1 MLARHSHAT
10 ACPLRF
16 QNSFLLL
23 NPRHPST
30 AARGACLATL
40 PCFTLTLQTTSTMIA
55 PRTLR
60 SRALFSVLVTAA
72 LLLTACSR
80 SDPSGAAAGGANAK
94 QSNSRRVAVVISTLN
109 NPWFVVLA
117 ETARDRA
124 RELGYDATIFDSQ
137 NDPAKESQHFDNII
151 SSGYRAVLF
160 NCTDAKG
167 SIANVRRAKAAGVPV
182 FCMDRE
188 IEANDAAVS
197 QVLSDNYS
205 GCVALGQYFVEQ
217 VGETGKYIELL
228 GIVADTNTWNR
239 SKGFHSVVDRFPGLK
254 MVAQQSAEFDRTRAL
269 EVLETLLQAHPDID
283 AVFCGNDA
291 MAMGAYQALLAAGK
305 AGKVKV
311 FGFDGADD
319 VVKAVAEGKIT
330 ATVMQF
336 PKTMARTAA
345 ENADKYLKG
354 ERNFPQRIPV
364 AVELVTR
371 DNVAKFGDYGRRP

>member
-1 MLARHSHAT
+1 MTPPRLLRALACFTT
-10 ACPLRF
+10 AL
-16 QNSFLLL
+16 FLLL
-23 NPRHPST
+23 AGCNKAETPAT
-30 AARGACLATL
+30 GAGAT
-40 PCFTLTLQTTSTMIA
+40 PKA
-55 PRTLR
+55 
-60 SRALFSVLVTAA
+60 
-72 LLLTACSR
+72 
-80 SDPSGAAAGGANAK
+80 SDV
-94 QSNSRRVAVVISTLN
+94 RRVAVVVSTLN

-124 RELGYDATIFDSQ
+124 RELGFEATIFDSQ
-137 NDPAKESQHFDNII
+137 NDPAKESAHFDNLIA
-151 SSGYRAVLF
+151 SRYSAVLF

-167 SIANVRRAKAAGVPV
+167 SIANVRRAKAANIPV

-188 IEANDAAVS
+188 IEANDAAMS
-197 QVLSDNYS
+197 QILSDNYS

-217 VGETGKYIELL
+217 VGETGTYVELL

-239 SKGFHSVVDRFPGLK
+239 SKGFHSVVDRYPGLK
-254 MVAQQSAEFDRTRAL
+254 MVAQQSAEFDRSKAL
-269 EVLETLLQAHPDID
+269 EVLEALLQAHPNIN

-305 AGKVKV
+305 ASTVKV

-319 VVKAVAEGKIT
+319 VVKAVAEGKIA

-345 ENADKYLKG
+345 ENAEKFIKG
-354 ERNFPQRIPV
+354 QREFPQRVPV

-371 DNVAKFGDYGRRP
+371 ANVAKFGDYGRKQ

>member
-1 MLARHSHAT
+1 MKIPRLLRVLASI
-10 ACPLRF
+10 
-16 QNSFLLL
+16 
-23 NPRHPST
+23 
-30 AARGACLATL
+30 CLVA
-40 PCFTLTLQTTSTMIA
+40 LTLSK
-55 PRTLR
+55 
-60 SRALFSVLVTAA
+60 V
-72 LLLTACSR
+72 
-80 SDPSGAAAGGANAK
+80 AAAADTKAAGNRK
-94 QSNSRRVAVVISTLN
+94 VAVVVSTLN

-124 RELGYDATIFDSQ
+124 KELGFDATIFDSQ
-137 NDPAKESQHFDNII
+137 NDPAKESQHFDNLI

-167 SIANVRRAKAAGVPV
+167 SIANVRRAKAANIPV

-188 IEANDAAVS
+188 IEANDAATS
-197 QVLSDNYS
+197 QILSDNYS
-205 GCVALGQYFVEQ
+205 GCVALGQFFVEQ
-217 VGETGKYIELL
+217 IGETGKYVELL

-254 MVAQQSAEFDRTRAL
+254 MVAQQSAEFDRSKAL
-269 EVLETLLQAHPDID
+269 EVLEALLQRNPDIN

-319 VVKAVAEGKIT
+319 VVKAVAEGKIA

-345 ENADKYLKG
+345 ENADKYIKG
-354 ERNFPQRIPV
+354 ERKFPQRTPV
-364 AVELVTR
+364 AVELVTKA
-371 DNVAKFGDYGRRP
+371 NVNKFGDYGRK